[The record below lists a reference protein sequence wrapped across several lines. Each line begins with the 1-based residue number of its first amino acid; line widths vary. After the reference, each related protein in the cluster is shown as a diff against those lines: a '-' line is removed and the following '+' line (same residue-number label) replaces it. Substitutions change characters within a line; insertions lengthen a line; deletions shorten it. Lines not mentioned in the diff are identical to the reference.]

1 MDHLLARLNLLHA
14 HPRIV
19 RQHNLEFFHQNE
31 NPVKTSHKALYWHCD
46 YHEDEDYPL
55 LKPFDLQNSYVDPQ
69 KQYPGCDKLNSFVF
83 Y

>member
-1 MDHLLARLNLLHA
+1 MDHLLARLNLLLA

-31 NPVKTSHKALYWHCD
+31 NLVKTSHKVPCWHCD
-46 YHEDEDYPL
+46 YHEDADYPPQR
-55 LKPFDLQNSYVDPQ
+55 PFDLPNFYVDPQ
-69 KQYPGCDKLNSFVF
+69 RRYLDYDKLSSFVF